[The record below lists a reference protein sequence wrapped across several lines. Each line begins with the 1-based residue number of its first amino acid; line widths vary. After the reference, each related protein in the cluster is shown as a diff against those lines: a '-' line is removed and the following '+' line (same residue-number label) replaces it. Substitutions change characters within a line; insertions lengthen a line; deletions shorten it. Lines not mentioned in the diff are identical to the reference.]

1 VKGEFQW
8 RPGDELKSLA
18 SLPRVI
24 PDPEPPKVIE
34 PRKTAQSY
42 SFKEPVVDSELIKW
56 KPIDEVAA
64 RVVAKAPWWAEP
76 PQPEPIFMNEQ
87 KMERIAGPQGKIAG
101 SGRVRTKVVLTEDG
115 YTEELLDR
123 HDVAYPATE
132 AQEKRAQ
139 EALRKTEEL
148 RNRVQEVW
156 DSIAYLLDHVTEPA
170 EQYLNFINATLKTV
184 REQKMALQT
193 ETRGLM
199 SALREVR
206 EFFLEDKHEE
216 EVRRLTEF
224 VELCERLKRLKDS
237 GFLDTV
243 AETMLRL

>member
-1 VKGEFQW
+1 VKGQFEW
-8 RPGDELKSLA
+8 RPGGELKSLA

-24 PDPEPPKVIE
+24 PEVEPAAVIE
-34 PRKTAQSY
+34 SRQTACSY
-42 SFKEPVVDSELIKW
+42 TFKEPVVNSELIKW
-56 KPIDEVAA
+56 KPIDVVAA

-76 PQPEPIFMNEQ
+76 PPPEPIFMNEE
-87 KMERIAGPQGKIAG
+87 KLERIVGPGG
-101 SGRVRTKVVLTEDG
+101 SVGPGRVRTKVGLVSEG
-115 YTEELLDR
+115 HTEELLNM

-132 AQEKRAQ
+132 AQEERAR

-148 RNRVQEVW
+148 HKRAQEVW
-156 DSIAYLLDHVTEPA
+156 DAIDYLLGHVTEPA
-170 EQYLNFINATLKTV
+170 QQYLDFINSTLKTV
-184 REQKMALQT
+184 REQKMALQS

>member
-1 VKGEFQW
+1 M
-8 RPGDELKSLA
+8 A
-18 SLPRVI
+18 
-24 PDPEPPKVIE
+24 
-34 PRKTAQSY
+34 
-42 SFKEPVVDSELIKW
+42 
-56 KPIDEVAA
+56 
-64 RVVAKAPWWAEP
+64 
-76 PQPEPIFMNEQ
+76 
-87 KMERIAGPQGKIAG
+87 
-101 SGRVRTKVVLTEDG
+101 LTEDG
-115 YTEELLDR
+115 HVEELMSR
-123 HDVAYPATE
+123 NDVAYPATE
-132 AQEKRAQ
+132 LQEQRAQ

-148 RNRVQEVW
+148 RKRAQEVW
-156 DSIAYLLDHVTEPA
+156 DSIDYLLEHVTEPA
-170 EQYLNFINATLKTV
+170 EQYLGFINATLKTI